1 MEIIPLAKEL
11 ISKNTPSGTRL
22 KDVLGLTRFKY
33 VWVRKILNMPMPI
46 YVVIYN
52 SRYPDIF
59 IPISKVK
66 KLKAFSIERFN
77 RRGGKGYM
85 KAFIYTQP
93 VKIEQYNKKISSKS
107 IFLKYD
113 FAGEYFHKD
122 L

>member
-22 KDVLGLTRFKY
+22 KDVLGLTGFKY

-59 IPISKVK
+59 IPLSKIK
-66 KLKAFSIERFN
+66 KLKAFSIERL
-77 RRGGKGYM
+77 RRKGGEEYM
-85 KAFIYTQP
+85 KDFVYTQP
-93 VKIEQYNKKISSKS
+93 VKIEQYNKKISARS
-107 IFLKYD
+107 IFIKYD